1 MIDYH
6 PGSYQFTF
14 IFSLRGSVL
23 PRAMAYAVPSGL
35 MAIFM
40 KGLHLE
46 KNFEGVL
53 TTSAAYSGFSFVVGF
68 LLVFRT
74 SQSYARFWDGATKVQ
89 QMKSKWCDAFNSLVA
104 FSRISSRPREEI
116 EQFQQTLL
124 RLFSLMHSLAL
135 QQIHCLHGEG
145 FDVVDEQSL
154 DDQSLEYLK
163 RVPCTYRLEVV
174 SAWVHQ
180 IIVDS
185 IDSGLLP
192 VPAPILSRVFQELS
206 NGSVNME
213 NACKIAQTPFPFP
226 YAQMMSVLLLMHW
239 ALTPIL
245 MCMWT
250 GHWAYSF
257 VWTFVPV
264 LSFWGINMIAAEIEQ
279 PFGDDVNDLPTH
291 ELQKELNAT
300 LILLVDP
307 PIGRVPLLKPTAVM
321 DLAKLREAHASYPEP
336 SIWASGSGIKRLEAE
351 AYQFIEEVE
360 HKEEELKHCMGGI
373 GHRISQHLHHHHNGG
388 PDHERS
394 SEIAPKPLPT
404 DCPVD
409 VVVVD
414 RAGGVPV
421 QIDIPIDKNDVRAI
435 AQPEF
440 SGVGSSAASQM
451 TPLIERR
458 FDERGSPGPPGDRSA
473 LSPLEQRPLT
483 PQRGGDSRYQDN
495 QSIRLDAGRLN
506 AAMDEDER
514 QRFQFLQPVDHS
526 RLPNEEPMATMPVSR
541 KSHGDAP

>member
-1 MIDYH
+1 
-6 PGSYQFTF
+6 
-14 IFSLRGSVL
+14 
-23 PRAMAYAVPSGL
+23 
-35 MAIFM
+35 
-40 KGLHLE
+40 
-46 KNFEGVL
+46 
-53 TTSAAYSGFSFVVGF
+53 
-68 LLVFRT
+68 
-74 SQSYARFWDGATKVQ
+74 
-89 QMKSKWCDAFNSLVA
+89 
-104 FSRISSRPREEI
+104 
-116 EQFQQTLL
+116 
-124 RLFSLMHSLAL
+124 
-135 QQIHCLHGEG
+135 
-145 FDVVDEQSL
+145 
-154 DDQSLEYLK
+154 
-163 RVPCTYRLEVV
+163 
-174 SAWVHQ
+174 
-180 IIVDS
+180 
-185 IDSGLLP
+185 
-192 VPAPILSRVFQELS
+192 
-206 NGSVNME
+206 
-213 NACKIAQTPFPFP
+213 
-226 YAQMMSVLLLMHW
+226 
-239 ALTPIL
+239 
-245 MCMWT
+245 
-250 GHWAYSF
+250 
-257 VWTFVPV
+257 
-264 LSFWGINMIAAEIEQ
+264 MIAAEIEQ

-495 QSIRLDAGRLN
+495 QSIRLDACRLN